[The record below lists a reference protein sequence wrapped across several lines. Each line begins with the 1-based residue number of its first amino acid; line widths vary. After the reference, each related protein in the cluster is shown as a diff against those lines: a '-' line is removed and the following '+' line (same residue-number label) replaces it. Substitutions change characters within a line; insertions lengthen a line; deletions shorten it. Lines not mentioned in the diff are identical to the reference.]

1 MTHPTE
7 TDATPELA
15 QGLRRSVLRLG
26 RRLRQ
31 MHEESLGL
39 TPNQLSLLGL
49 LTNVGPATVGQLAE
63 LEKVQPPAIT
73 RTVKALEQLGL
84 AERSS
89 DPDDGRRAVVQV
101 TARGREIVLADRRRR
116 DRWLVER
123 LGELSPQERRLLAE
137 ASDVLQRMADS

>member
-1 MTHPTE
+1 MTHLTHDPDT
-7 TDATPELA
+7 ELA

-31 MHEESLGL
+31 VHEESLGL
-39 TPNQLSLLGL
+39 TQNQLSLLGL
-49 LTNVGPATVGQLAE
+49 LTRTGPCSVGELAE

-84 AERSS
+84 ALRTA
-89 DPDDGRRAVVQV
+89 DPEDGRRAVVDV

-116 DRWLVER
+116 DLWIVER
-123 LGELSPQERRLLAE
+123 LAELDHGERELLRQ
-137 ASDVLQRMADS
+137 ASVLLQRLADS